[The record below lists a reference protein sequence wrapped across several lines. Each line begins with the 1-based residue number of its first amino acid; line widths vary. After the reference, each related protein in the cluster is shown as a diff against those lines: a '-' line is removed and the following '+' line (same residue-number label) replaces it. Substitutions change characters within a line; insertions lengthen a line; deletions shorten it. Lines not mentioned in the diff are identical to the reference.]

1 MSGQATL
8 ASERAAQEKLNTP
21 SSLRIAAAINV
32 VEQKAAELK
41 NAIAELQATTG
52 TTTTNA
58 DAVINALKAQL

>member
-8 ASERAAQEKLNTP
+8 TSERIAQEKLNTP
-21 SSLRIAAAINV
+21 ASLRIAAAISV
-32 VEQKAAELK
+32 IEQKAAELK

-58 DAVINALKAQL
+58 DAVINAVKAQL